1 VARANVTENV
11 TDRDTENV
19 TDRNTENVTDRD
31 EM

>member
-19 TDRNTENVTDRD
+19 TDRDTENVTDRD